1 MDIQSDSEF
10 AQAEAQAAFAGAGS
24 DDDDYSGRCSAILT
38 NGKRCPNTA
47 LPGSKY
53 CGVPQHQELVGSEP
67 AGPVDIETTPAAD
80 LAPGSIALEEATADE
95 VDEADAVAPSEPE
108 ETDDAAV

>member
-1 MDIQSDSEF
+1 MELVRREQVQGATRI
-10 AQAEAQAAFAGAGS
+10 GAGS

-53 CGVPQHQELVGSEP
+53 CGVPQHQVLVGTEP
-67 AGPVDIETTPAAD
+67 EQQVDIEASLTVED
-80 LAPGSIALEEATADE
+80 IVLEEAA
-95 VDEADAVAPSEPE
+95 VDAAEALEPDQPEATHDAV
-108 ETDDAAV
+108 